1 VSKAFDTGKSLADLV
16 LAKLPENLRAEAAK
30 AFSAPEAADALTLLG
45 DSALARADYS
55 REMDAIKAKAEELQ
69 AEQDRINGVHETQID
84 WWTKNNA
91 ALEEW
96 KKMKAE
102 GGTPPKKDDPPPVSG
117 MTKEDFEALLNQR
130 DAGYASVLGLATTLA
145 TQHFK
150 DFGEVMDGS
159 DLIAF
164 AQKQRLSLP
173 DAYKQKFA
181 EKISA
186 KQAAEEKTR
195 IDKLVEDRLAVERKQ
210 LQSQP
215 FPLRNQEPSA
225 LDVLTQTEKPVIPD
239 PAEFYQQLQAS
250 RG

>member
-69 AEQDRINGVHETQID
+69 AEQDRINSVHETQID

-96 KKMKAE
+96 KVLKA
-102 GGTPPKKDDPPPVSG
+102 GGKPPEKKDDPPPATG
-117 MTKEDFEALLNQR
+117 MTKEDLEKLLNER
-130 DAGYASVLGLATTLA
+130 DAGYASVLGLTTTLSGR
-145 TQHFK
+145 HFK
-150 DFGEVMDGS
+150 DFGEVLDGNE
-159 DLIAF
+159 LITY
-164 AQKQRLSLP
+164 AQKNRLSLP
-173 DAYKQKFA
+173 DAYAAKFA
-181 EKISA
+181 DKIKA
-186 KQAAEEKTR
+186 KAEAEDKAR
-195 IDKLVEDRLAVERKQ
+195 IDKLVAEGIAEEKKKFI
-210 LQSQP
+210 SQP

-225 LDVLTQTEKPVIPD
+225 LDVLEQKDKPALPD